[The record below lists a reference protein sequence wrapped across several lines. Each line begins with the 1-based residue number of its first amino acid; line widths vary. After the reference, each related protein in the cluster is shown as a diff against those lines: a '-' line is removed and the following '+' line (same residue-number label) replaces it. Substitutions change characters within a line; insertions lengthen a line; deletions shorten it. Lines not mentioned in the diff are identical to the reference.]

1 MSTNTTKLDLL
12 LKEIDDAYVQENFY
26 RLKLYL
32 EQLAVGNTT
41 IVEVVGGSS
50 GGAGSSTSIWSKKT
64 VLVPPTSTVI
74 LDSVPLASFG
84 QLEYII
90 NYLNT
95 FTKAKSGLKMTVLND
110 DSTIEEQVYAKSGA
124 PLNLGLFAN
133 PVGINCEISL
143 QNNET
148 SAVEV
153 SFAKL
158 NIP

>member
-12 LKEIDDAYVQENFY
+12 LKEIDDRYVQENFY

-32 EQLAVGNTT
+32 EQLNVGNTT
-41 IVEVVGGSS
+41 IVETLGGTGGTGS
-50 GGAGSSTSIWSKKT
+50 GTSVWSKTT
-64 VLVPPTSTVI
+64 VLVPASSTVI
-74 LDSVPLASFG
+74 IDTVPLASFG

-95 FTKAKSGLKMTVLND
+95 FTKGKSGLKMTVIND

-124 PLNLGLFAN
+124 PLNLGLVVN
-133 PVGINCEISL
+133 PVGINCEVSL

-148 SAVEV
+148 SAIEV

>member
-1 MSTNTTKLDLL
+1 MSTNTTRLDLL
-12 LKEIDDAYVQENFY
+12 LKEIEDEYVQENFY

-41 IVEVVGGSS
+41 VVNQQVLGPGGEP
-50 GGAGSSTSIWSKKT
+50 STSIWSKQT
-64 VLVPPTSTVI
+64 VLLPASSTTI
-74 LDSVPLASFG
+74 IDTIPLASFG

-95 FTKAKSGLKMTVLND
+95 FTSDKMGLKMTVIND

-133 PVGINCEISL
+133 AVGVNCQISV

-148 SAVEV
+148 SPVEV

>member
-12 LKEIDDAYVQENFY
+12 LKEIKDEYVQENFY

-32 EQLAVGNTT
+32 EQLGVGNTT
-41 IVEVVGGSS
+41 IVNQDVIDSGGGS
-50 GGAGSSTSIWSKKT
+50 GTGVWTKTT
-64 VLVPPTSTVI
+64 VLVPALSTQI
-74 LDSVPLASFG
+74 IDSVPLAGFG
-84 QLEYII
+84 QLEFII

-95 FTKAKSGLKMTVLND
+95 FTKDKAGLKMTVIND

-133 PVGINCEISL
+133 PVGVNCEISL
-143 QNNET
+143 QNNEA
-148 SAVEV
+148 SAIEV

>member
-12 LKEIDDAYVQENFY
+12 LNEIDDRYVQQNFY

-32 EQLAVGNTT
+32 EQLNVGNTT
-41 IVEVVGGSS
+41 IVETLGGTGGTGS
-50 GGAGSSTSIWSKKT
+50 GTSVWSKTT
-64 VLVPPTSTVI
+64 VLVPASSTVI
-74 LDSVPLASFG
+74 IDTVPLASFG

-95 FTKAKSGLKMTVLND
+95 FTKGKSGLKMTVIND

-124 PLNLGLFAN
+124 PLNLGLVVN
-133 PVGINCEISL
+133 PVGINCEVSL

-148 SAVEV
+148 SAIEV